1 MYDMRVKHDY
11 RNISGL
17 NWEHLQN
24 PGCQF
29 FVQIL
34 VAVSDS
40 KQWTICVSNKRVSGF
55 LFLHFIFPIWDT

>member
-1 MYDMRVKHDY
+1 MYDMGVKLDY

-24 PGCQF
+24 PGFQF

-34 VAVSDS
+34 VAVSYS
-40 KQWTICVSNKRVSGF
+40 KQWTICVSIKGVSGF
-55 LFLHFIFPIWDT
+55 